1 MRASKQVRARTPAR
15 YQSPALKAALERI
28 LNRERARASEH
39 GEGHANAP
47 RYQRPWTRFT
57 SLFEPYRTCP
67 YCRATRTS
75 FAAVPAVLAG
85 IGTQMR
91 ELFAETYKCRDVYRS
106 AESIIDVPKKNCYR
120 ELTKSPF
127 YGCEI
132 LHVLAVLSDNSS
144 LSEYSVS
151 KIEQRLLVF
160 TSQEFYRFQS
170 TSILS
175 LFGTC

>member
-1 MRASKQVRARTPAR
+1 MYGVKVGYWDVNGAICGCDERASERVRASKQVRARTPAR

-75 FAAVPAVLAG
+75 FAAVPAVPAG

-91 ELFAETYKCRDVYRS
+91 ELFAETYKYRDVYTDRRNQWS
-106 AESIIDVPKKNCYR
+106 TYRKKIAIENWPSQHFTA
-120 ELTKSPF
+120 LKSCM
-127 YGCEI
+127 Y
-132 LHVLAVLSDNSS
+132 
-144 LSEYSVS
+144 
-151 KIEQRLLVF
+151 
-160 TSQEFYRFQS
+160 
-170 TSILS
+170 
-175 LFGTC
+175 